1 MYALTCIYFFK
12 VLARLENHLTDVHKI
27 KDKVKKK
34 KLLLMAKENRMY
46 DGDSTSD
53 DELIEYKQFKKLV
66 LDGDLVK
73 LREGADDSDPD
84 WLMDEA

>member
-1 MYALTCIYFFK
+1 
-12 VLARLENHLTDVHKI
+12 
-27 KDKVKKK
+27 
-34 KLLLMAKENRMY
+34 MAKENPMY